1 MLQGSPTAGFAGGF
15 KRELA
20 FFLGIQCQ
28 KSLLLLKKE
37 EGVLCVAAREGT
49 EGGLWPKDLCDVL
62 RTSVIGRGDKAS
74 DRMPVPGCS
83 PLGRALEERLWK
95 Q

>member
-1 MLQGSPTAGFAGGF
+1 MLPGSPTAGFAGGF

-20 FFLGIQCQ
+20 FFMGIQWQ

-37 EGVLCVAAREGT
+37 EGVLCVAAREET
-49 EGGLWPKDLCDVL
+49 ERGLWPKDLCDVL

-74 DRMPVPGCS
+74 DRMLSFGQS
-83 PLGRALEERLWK
+83 FGRKTLEAVSA
-95 Q
+95 